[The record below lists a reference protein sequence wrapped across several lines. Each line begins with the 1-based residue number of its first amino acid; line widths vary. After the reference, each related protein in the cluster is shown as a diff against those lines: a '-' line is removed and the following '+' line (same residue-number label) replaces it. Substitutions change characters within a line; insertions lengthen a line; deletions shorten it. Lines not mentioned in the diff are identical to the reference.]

1 MKSTRRRRG
10 QSTTEYM
17 LLISVVV
24 LAILAAAYTFL
35 EPFQAGVGELG
46 NDVSYSLATGDTLQ

>member
-1 MKSTRRRRG
+1 MLRPSRRG

-35 EPFQAGVGELG
+35 EPFQDGVGELG
-46 NDVSYSLATGDTLQ
+46 NDVSYSLATGNTQ